1 MAAKTPAQWKTLF
14 ENEPFHRENYYTG
27 PLGPDYTP
35 GGTCLRLWAPTA
47 EAVTVTLYHKG
58 DGGAVL
64 GTEPLVRGAQG
75 VWSVWLPGE
84 QHGRYYTFAVTVNGI
99 TRETGDPYARA
110 AGVNGV
116 RSMIVDLART
126 APSGWERDVRPNIS
140 PAQRAVWEV
149 SVRDFSQ
156 DAASGVRP
164 AWRGKYMAFTQQGTT
179 LHGDGIHP
187 TCLNYLKRLG
197 VKYVQLMPIFD
208 FGIFSRREDNL
219 GSLEPPG
226 DVSSA
231 KKSSELDKSSEF
243 VAQTSL
249 ENGSE
254 AFPRT
259 DGSRILQKM
268 HGGSATTLA
277 GSWFRYDRAG
287 GWVLRGLDVAFS
299 AGAVHAIVGG
309 NGCGKST
316 MLSVLA
322 KTAKLQRGRMV
333 RGAASAALLVLGG
346 GAAVLFSRR
355 VTRPLTALQ
364 TASEK
369 IADGEYTQRTQVKTD
384 DEIGALSRSF
394 DAMAAAVEEKI
405 SELSRTTQSQQD
417 FIAAFTHEVKT
428 PMTAML
434 GYADLMRARPDDA
447 ETQREAAGY
456 IYHETQRLENLS
468 RSLLALMGLDQAGA
482 LELVLCQDAGLLLQ
496 TVRSLPQGSTPVP
509 RVISAGCVVRVDRS
523 LWVDML
529 RNLTLNAQRA
539 CQGIEG
545 AAITLR
551 CERRDGQAVFTV
563 TDTGCG
569 IPAADLPRVTEAF
582 YMVDK
587 SRSRAAGGS
596 GIGLALCARI
606 AGAHGAK
613 LEITSTEHVGTT
625 VTIAV
630 PEVLPSER
638 EAYNDT
644 QS

>member
-1 MAAKTPAQWKTLF
+1 MKFATKLSLGCIALLSCALGAAGLLLTGQSFSGSLTSTRTALQAQQDKEKYALERIIFQATDSAQF
-14 ENEPFHRENYYTG
+14 ENYILASAAQQYAEQTADAGSSMALWLDGAYALYSGLPAALPRTALKQALTNGENAWQLT
-27 PLGPDYTP
+27 
-35 GGTCLRLWAPTA
+35 
-47 EAVTVTLYHKG
+47 
-58 DGGAVL
+58 
-64 GTEPLVRGAQG
+64 
-75 VWSVWLPGE
+75 
-84 QHGRYYTFAVTVNGI
+84 
-99 TRETGDPYARA
+99 RA
-110 AGVNGV
+110 AGRWYLLLTQPLDLPGV
-116 RSMIVDLART
+116 RADMLCA
-126 APSGWERDVRPNIS
+126 
-140 PAQRAVWEV
+140 
-149 SVRDFSQ
+149 
-156 DAASGVRP
+156 
-164 AWRGKYMAFTQQGTT
+164 Y
-179 LHGDGIHP
+179 
-187 TCLNYLKRLG
+187 
-197 VKYVQLMPIFD
+197 
-208 FGIFSRREDNL
+208 
-219 GSLEPPG
+219 
-226 DVSSA
+226 DVSA
-231 KKSSELDKSSEF
+231 VFATRD
-243 VAQTSL
+243 AQL
-249 ENGSE
+249 
-254 AFPRT
+254 
-259 DGSRILQKM
+259 
-268 HGGSATTLA
+268 
-277 GSWFRYDRAG
+277 RA
-287 GWVLRGLDVAFS
+287 WL
-299 AGAVHAIVGG
+299 
-309 NGCGKST
+309 
-316 MLSVLA
+316 
-322 KTAKLQRGRMV
+322 
-333 RGAASAALLVLGG
+333 AASAALLVLGG

-394 DAMAAAVEEKI
+394 DAMAAAVEGKI
-405 SELSRTTQSQQD
+405 NELSKTTQSQQD

-434 GYADLMRARPDDA
+434 GYADLMRARPDDT

-482 LELVLCQDAGLLLQ
+482 LELVPCQDAGLLLQ

-509 RVISAGCVVRVDRS
+509 RVISAGC
-523 LWVDML
+523 
-529 RNLTLNAQRA
+529 
-539 CQGIEG
+539 
-545 AAITLR
+545 
-551 CERRDGQAVFTV
+551 GQAVFTV

-587 SRSRAAGGS
+587 SRSRAEGGS